1 MQFHG
6 GVSLS
11 RLCVCVSACGEWIDT
26 TLRIPR
32 ALRQLFAKI
41 EHSEAAMATTGCI
54 LKQSF
59 HHKGDVLNPHCILP
73 VTLSLQSLICSKSST
88 KRVCSQE
95 STEDR
100 PDSFSVRISFL
111 QIYQDAAWA
120 AEVVAVPTM
129 SFPQEKIYDLLNPA
143 PFLQG
148 LTHAGSPDRLGPFLG
163 CFGVVLSSQN
173 RQRSQ
178 NSTLAEILC

>member
-1 MQFHG
+1 MDWHYTEDSSGTPSAVCKDWTLG
-6 GVSLS
+6 GSYGHHWLYIEAELPS
-11 RLCVCVSACGEWIDT
+11 QGWCAQS
-26 TLRIPR
+26 TLHTPSNTELAESYRVFRP
-32 ALRQLFAKI
+32 Q
-41 EHSEAAMATTGCI
+41 
-54 LKQSF
+54 
-59 HHKGDVLNPHCILP
+59 
-73 VTLSLQSLICSKSST
+73 ICSKSST

-129 SFPQEKIYDLLNPA
+129 SCPQEKIYDLLNPA

-148 LTHAGSPDRLGPFLG
+148 LTHAGSPDRLGPFLR

>member
-41 EHSEAAMATTGCI
+41 EHSEAMATTGCI

-73 VTLSLQSLICSKSST
+73 TLSLQS
-88 KRVCSQE
+88 
-95 STEDR
+95 
-100 PDSFSVRISFL
+100 
-111 QIYQDAAWA
+111 
-120 AEVVAVPTM
+120 
-129 SFPQEKIYDLLNPA
+129 
-143 PFLQG
+143 QG
-148 LTHAGSPDRLGPFLG
+148 QTPNL
-163 CFGVVLSSQN
+163 
-173 RQRSQ
+173 
-178 NSTLAEILC
+178 